1 MGSRPSASMPTTPPY
16 RCWPRARRARGDCGS
31 MCAMTGRDPPSAAF
45 FYSPDRGGEHPE
57 RHLANYA
64 GLMQADAYAGFN
76 QLYETAR
83 KPGPIIEAACWAHAR
98 RKFFDLARLK
108 KAPIAIE
115 AVARI
120 DALFAIEREIN
131 GMTPDQRLRMRNE
144 RS

>member
-1 MGSRPSASMPTTPPY
+1 
-16 RCWPRARRARGDCGS
+16 
-31 MCAMTGRDPPSAAF
+31 
-45 FYSPDRGGEHPE
+45 PDRGGEHPE

-83 KPGPIIEAACWAHAR
+83 KPGPIIEATCWAHAR
-98 RKFFDLARLK
+98 RKFFDLARLN

-120 DALFAIEREIN
+120 DALFAIERDIN
-131 GMTPDQRLRMRNE
+131 GLLPEERRKVRHERSRPRVEALGARLREQHARLSPHGKVAKAIAYSLNAWDA
-144 RS
+144 